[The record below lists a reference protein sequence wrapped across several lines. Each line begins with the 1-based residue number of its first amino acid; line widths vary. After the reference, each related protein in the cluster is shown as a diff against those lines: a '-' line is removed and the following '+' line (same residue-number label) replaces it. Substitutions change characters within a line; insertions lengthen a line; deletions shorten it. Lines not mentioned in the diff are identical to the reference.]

1 MTISQRLMLAFL
13 GLTLLI
19 LIATLSLARWSFEHG
34 FLDYVNALEQ
44 TRLQTISQQ
53 LSTTYQANDQKWQ
66 NISQQQLEQRLA
78 PDLHIR
84 GMPLPGRRPPPPGS
98 RPPPSLNSEPPPF
111 PPRDA
116 KPRPPPGFPEERPG
130 SPPTTLF
137 DNSGQHL
144 ASTGMPIDYQ
154 HEQAIRVPVMLDDK
168 VVGELLSLPKR
179 HFETPLE
186 TAFSR
191 QQLITSLLT
200 GLVALLLASAVA
212 WWLTRVL
219 LKPVQNMAQGIRR
232 LSQGE
237 YDTRL
242 QVGKQDELGRLT
254 TDINHLAL
262 TLEESRNSRR
272 RWIADISHELRTP
285 ITILSGEIAA
295 IQEGIRPF
303 APAQLESLS
312 AEADRLRHLV
322 DDLYQLS
329 VSDVGGLR
337 YELSRLDLHESVE
350 AACTTLLRSAAAT
363 GIDVQLNSQPGQW
376 ISGDRQRIDQL
387 LSNLLNNSLAYT
399 ESPGRIELDLRHED
413 GTVVLQI
420 QDSAPGV
427 DEHEYSKLFDP
438 LYRRDESRSRHTAG
452 AGLGLAICQNIVQAH
467 RGSIIAAPSP
477 LGGLTIRITFPE
489 WRHSDT

>member
-19 LIATLSLARWSFEHG
+19 LIATLGLARWSFQRG

-44 TRLQTISQQ
+44 TRLQNISQQ
-53 LSTTYQANDQKWQ
+53 LTSTYQANGQKWQ
-66 NISQQQLEQRLA
+66 SISQQQLEQRMSHNSPL
-78 PDLHIR
+78 R
-84 GMPLPGRRPPPPGS
+84 GMPWSGRRPPPPGRRPPPP
-98 RPPPSLNSEPPPF
+98 LNGEPPPL
-111 PPRDA
+111 PPRDV
-116 KPRPPPGFPEERPG
+116 KRRPPPGG
-130 SPPTTLF
+130 PPTTLF
-137 DNSGQHL
+137 DSNGQPI
-144 ASTGMPIDYQ
+144 ASIGRPINYQ
-154 HEQAIRVPVMLDDK
+154 HEQAIRVPVMLDDE

-179 HFETPLE
+179 HFDTPLE

-212 WWLTRVL
+212 WWLTRIL
-219 LKPVQNMAQGIRR
+219 LKPVQNMANGIRR

-262 TLEESRNSRR
+262 TLEESRDSRR

-303 APAQLESLS
+303 APPQLESLS

-329 VSDVGGLR
+329 ISDVGGLR
-337 YELSRLDLHESVE
+337 YEFSRTDLHESVE
-350 AACTTLLRSAAAT
+350 AACTTLRRSAAAT
-363 GIDVQLNSQPGQW
+363 GISIKLNSQPGQW

-387 LSNLLNNSLAYT
+387 LANLLNNSLAYT
-399 ESPGRIELDLRHED
+399 ESPGRIELDLCHED
-413 GTVVLQI
+413 GTVILQV

-427 DEHEYSKLFDP
+427 DAHEYSKLFDP

-467 RGSIIAAPSP
+467 RGSITAAPSP

-489 WRHSDT
+489 WRHTDT